1 MQLNMNKDSQDHIS
15 KAILVGIVT
24 RDNSADEVEKE
35 LDELARLLDTAGGE
49 EFARLVQNKE
59 TPDPRTVI
67 CSGKVYE
74 LSELCRNNGVKL
86 VIFDTRFMQES
97 FCIGIETFTTQ
108 HPFVSGKIKETG
120 GVFCG

>member
-1 MQLNMNKDSQDHIS
+1 MQLDFKEGKEHIS

-24 RDNSADEVEKE
+24 RENSADEVEKE

-67 CSGKVYE
+67 G
-74 LSELCRNNGVKL
+74 
-86 VIFDTRFMQES
+86 
-97 FCIGIETFTTQ
+97 
-108 HPFVSGKIKETG
+108 SGKIAELSG
-120 GVFCG
+120 GKLTPDFIELRFDAEKKG